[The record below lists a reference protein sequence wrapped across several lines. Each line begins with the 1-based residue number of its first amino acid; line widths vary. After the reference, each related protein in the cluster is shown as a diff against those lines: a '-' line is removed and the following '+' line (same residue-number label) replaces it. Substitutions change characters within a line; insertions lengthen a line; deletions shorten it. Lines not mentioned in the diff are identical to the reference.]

1 MCELFGASSSEQ
13 IGLAR
18 WFVPFRAR
26 GGAAAGNPDGW
37 GVASWISGGLRI
49 EKAPEAGAESA
60 RFGWLAR
67 TLRSELLI
75 AHVRKARH
83 PPVPGM
89 QNTHPFS
96 HACCGREW
104 VFAHNGLVPEIIGR
118 SVRGALCK
126 PRGET
131 DSEHAFCHLLGEI
144 ASCYAGA
151 SGGEWMQRIAD
162 RADSI
167 AALGRFNFLLSDGAF
182 LIAYG
187 HDRLHYLEHPGGRD
201 YLSLVATRPL
211 TPHAW
216 RRFARGELRIYRSGQ
231 LVMRLKTGAAR
242 SREASDASRAGAR
255 RRESV
260 PTNGAF
266 DR

>member
-1 MCELFGASSSEQ
+1 MCELFGASSAEP
-13 IGLAR
+13 IGLGR
-18 WFVPFRAR
+18 WFVPFRKR
-26 GGAAAGNPDGW
+26 GGGVADNPDGW
-37 GVASWISGGLRI
+37 GVASWTAGGLRI
-49 EKAPEAGAESA
+49 EKAPEAGAASA

-67 TLRSELLI
+67 TMRSELLI

-118 SVRGALCK
+118 GAKGELCN
-126 PRGET
+126 PQGET

-144 ASCYAGA
+144 AGCYEGS
-151 SGGEWMQRIAD
+151 SGGEWMQRLAD
-162 RADSI
+162 RAGTI
-167 AALGRFNFLLSDGAF
+167 AALGKFNFLLSDGAV

-187 HDRLHYLEHPGGRD
+187 HDRLHYLDHPGGRD

-211 TPHAW
+211 TKDAW
-216 RRFARGELRIYRSGQ
+216 RRFAAGEVRVYTSGR
-231 LVMRLKTGAAR
+231 LALRLK
-242 SREASDASRAGAR
+242 AGAHAAAT
-255 RRESV
+255 V
-260 PTNGAF
+260 G
-266 DR
+266 